1 MICFFIGSLIWCIG
15 WLQTSSAPKHCCPAA
30 NAKQMETVAITF
42 ILRKLLKESDSVF
55 FSLLYLWEVQRVCQ
69 SERIQ
74 VLHTYFF
81 LWQLWKK
88 SDDPRWEF
96 FQTPKSKWWCVCPAQ
111 CFGRFLHFS
120 CTFSLIPF
128 RLKRNDPAW
137 RPDFPQLLSRLP
149 VLPLWL
155 LRSPPPRGRAFL
167 HV

>member
-30 NAKQMETVAITF
+30 NAKQMKTVAITF
-42 ILRKLLKESDSVF
+42 IPRKLLKESDSVF
-55 FSLLYLWEVQRVCQ
+55 FLFLSLRSAESVSKRKNSSIAYILLSLAALKEEWW
-69 SERIQ
+69 SP
-74 VLHTYFF
+74 L
-81 LWQLWKK
+81 
-88 SDDPRWEF
+88 EF
-96 FQTPKSKWWCVCPAQ
+96 FQTPKSKWWCVCPAR